1 MKKIITALLIAALT
15 LTMFAACGNKNTEET
30 AETTATTAQD
40 DGIRSLAEFPTTTQG
55 VKEFKNEAGKVV
67 YKVEYDIP
75 WLDDTYSEEAQV
87 QFNNYIQVQFL
98 DAAYGFAESNVN
110 NVRDNET
117 EPRVIKISHKGIY
130 RMDNIMSVVIST
142 AYSSS
147 SSVDVYRTFDLNT
160 GFVLH
165 AEQFFTGNVEE
176 TKKALFDCLLPDA
189 INLIPEDSEVTA
201 EEREA
206 LAAEKLA
213 AGFESA
219 SFYITDIEIGFIYN
233 LSAFQDGV
241 GAGAGTHAFVLD
253 LNTYS
258 YLGIINTLDSTAA

>member
-1 MKKIITALLIAALT
+1 MKKILTALLIAALT
-15 LTMFAACGNKNTEET
+15 LTMFAACGNKDTGNST
-30 AETTATTAQD
+30 ETTATAQND
-40 DGIRSLAEFPTTTQG
+40 NVMSFPSTVKG
-55 VKEFKNEAGKVV
+55 VKEFKNDAGKVV
-67 YKVEYDIP
+67 YKVEYEIP
-75 WLDDTYSEEAQV
+75 WLDSTYSEEAQV

-98 DAAYGFAESNVN
+98 DMAYGFAESNVN

-117 EPRVIKISHKGIY
+117 EPRVIKISHKYIY
-130 RMDNIMSVVIST
+130 RTDNIMSVAIST
-142 AYSSS
+142 AYSSK

-165 AEQFFTGNVEE
+165 AEELFTGNVEE
-176 TKKALFDCLLPDA
+176 TKKVLFDCLLPDA
-189 INLIPEDSEVTA
+189 VKLLPEKPEMTA
-201 EEREA
+201 EERKA

-219 SFYITDIEIGFIYN
+219 SFYVTDIEIGFVYN
-233 LSAFQDGV
+233 LSAFQEGI

-258 YLGIINTLDSTAA
+258 YLGITNTLENVAA

>member
-1 MKKIITALLIAALT
+1 MKKIITALLIAAFT
-15 LTMFAACGNKNTEET
+15 LTMFAACDNKETENST
-30 AETTATTAQD
+30 ETTTAVQNEYTV
-40 DGIRSLAEFPTTTQG
+40 SFPPTAKG
-55 VKEFKNEAGKVV
+55 VKEFKNDAGKVV
-67 YKVEYDIP
+67 YKVEYDVP
-75 WLDDTYSEEAQV
+75 WLDNTYSEEAQV

-98 DAAYGFAESNVN
+98 DMAYGFAESNVN

-117 EPRVIKISHKGIY
+117 EPRVIKISHEYIY
-130 RMDNIMSVVIST
+130 RMDSLMSVSIST
-142 AYSSS
+142 AYSSN

-165 AEQFFTGNVEE
+165 AEELFTGNVEE
-176 TKKALFDCLLPDA
+176 TKKALFECLLPDA
-189 INLIPEDSEVTA
+189 VNLIPENPEMTA

-219 SFYITDIEIGFIYN
+219 NFYVTDIEIGFVYN
-233 LSAFQDGV
+233 LSAFQEGI
-241 GAGAGTHAFVLD
+241 GAGAGTHTFVLD

-258 YLGIINTLDSTAA
+258 YLGITNTLENAAA